1 MLDLEGFEQTS
12 SEQVRRQALEGYA
25 PQANGL
31 LNLYWAVDESK
42 TLTETVTPASLGHAE
57 LERLPDLPIYMV
69 DSIVRRSECLRQTQ
83 QSEAPKAWLHPDKL
97 KELSLVPGMSAKVR
111 QDDSE
116 LVLELAS
123 DPRLALDV
131 IRLSLGHPALQA
143 IHIGYGKVFIKPVTK
158 ASQGQ
163 ATATS
168 KALLKE
174 PS

>member
-1 MLDLEGFEQTS
+1 
-12 SEQVRRQALEGYA
+12 
-25 PQANGL
+25 
-31 LNLYWAVDESK
+31 
-42 TLTETVTPASLGHAE
+42 
-57 LERLPDLPIYMV
+57 
-69 DSIVRRSECLRQTQ
+69 
-83 QSEAPKAWLHPDKL
+83 
-97 KELSLVPGMSAKVR
+97 MSAKVR

>member
-1 MLDLEGFEQTS
+1 
-12 SEQVRRQALEGYA
+12 
-25 PQANGL
+25 
-31 LNLYWAVDESK
+31 
-42 TLTETVTPASLGHAE
+42 
-57 LERLPDLPIYMV
+57 
-69 DSIVRRSECLRQTQ
+69 
-83 QSEAPKAWLHPDKL
+83 
-97 KELSLVPGMSAKVR
+97 MSAKVR

-163 ATATS
+163 AAATS

>member
-1 MLDLEGFEQTS
+1 
-12 SEQVRRQALEGYA
+12 
-25 PQANGL
+25 
-31 LNLYWAVDESK
+31 
-42 TLTETVTPASLGHAE
+42 
-57 LERLPDLPIYMV
+57 MV
-69 DSIVRRSECLRQTQ
+69 DSIVRRADSLRQTQ
-83 QSEAPKAWLHPDKL
+83 QSAAPKAWLHPEKL

-116 LVLELAS
+116 VVLELAS

-131 IRLSLGHPALQA
+131 IRFSLGHPSLQA

-163 ATATS
+163 VSAAGQS
-168 KALLKE
+168 LLKE